1 MLIIATGA
9 FVGILTFV
17 IWGYKYFEQQE
28 WFELLHLDKGDYQHL
43 SLYNKKEGKTILDLG
58 IDIPEKVLNARG
70 YYHKTKVELDEEK
83 LCKLK
88 DYYRKNCIAEKVFDK
103 ELNIVTSSYYSANMA
118 TLEDVFNILGVE
130 SIIEDVRNEVSQHEY
145 KQILDENGYAKYV
158 KVVEQYEEK
167 TFLDGVNNRCFVDY
181 RHEL

>member
-1 MLIIATGA
+1 MYSIIIAIGSL
-9 FVGILTFV
+9 VGILVFV
-17 IWGYKYFEQQE
+17 IWGYKYFEQQG
-28 WFELLHLDKGDYQHL
+28 WFLIAGDI
-43 SLYNKKEGKTILDLG
+43 TT
-58 IDIPEKVLNARG
+58 
-70 YYHKTKVELDEEK
+70 KTKVELDKEK
-83 LCKLK
+83 IEQLK

-158 KVVEQYEEK
+158 KVVEQYEGK
-167 TFLDGVNNRCFVDY
+167 NVFKMDGVNNRCFVNY